1 MTTTF
6 GVITLAAR
14 HSAPGGG
21 GLVLHPGALFQEF
34 RFFFIRKLSSNI
46 ELGLGCALTLMS
58 SHLRLVYKG
67 NGV

>member
-34 RFFFIRKLSSNI
+34 RFFFYKKAFIKHRIRFGMRVNLN
-46 ELGLGCALTLMS
+46 
-58 SHLRLVYKG
+58 V
-67 NGV
+67 